1 MRMWPSGPPGV
12 LAAEASSGGGGAAKP
27 EPDLAR
33 TEPVTNLRE
42 HILTLQE
49 SKDSAVRGERR
60 YKREQQLELISVE
73 LISVRIDHY
82 KVHRISVV

>member
-1 MRMWPSGPPGV
+1 MRMWPSGEPGV
-12 LAAEASSGGGGAAKP
+12 LAAEVSSGGGGAAKP

-33 TEPVTNLRE
+33 TEPVTNLR
-42 HILTLQE
+42 
-49 SKDSAVRGERR
+49 SAHFGVLVQADTSVCNQCR

>member
-33 TEPVTNLRE
+33 TEPVTNCDSTYLAFWFKR
-42 HILTLQE
+42 ILPFETSVDISE
-49 SKDSAVRGERR
+49 
-60 YKREQQLELISVE
+60 EQQLKLISVE
-73 LISVRIDHY
+73 FISVRIDHY